1 MLNIKN
7 QSKNKQVGKSTNK
20 PNNMQKTLAF
30 NKSAW

>member
-7 QSKNKQVGKSTNK
+7 LWKNKLDAQSINK